1 MKNELLDNS
10 LVLLN
15 FNPVDRDGITNIKKK
30 YTFKPGNLTIHQGI
44 QQEDTY
50 LNDVFMLKFD
60 IR

>member
-10 LVLLN
+10 LIKLN
-15 FNPVDRDGITNIKKK
+15 CNPVDRDGIIKFEK
-30 YTFKPGNLTIHQGI
+30 YILKPGNLTIHQSI

-50 LNDVFMLKFD
+50 PNDGFMLKFD

>member
-1 MKNELLDNS
+1 MGLPTS
-10 LVLLN
+10 
-15 FNPVDRDGITNIKKK
+15 KK